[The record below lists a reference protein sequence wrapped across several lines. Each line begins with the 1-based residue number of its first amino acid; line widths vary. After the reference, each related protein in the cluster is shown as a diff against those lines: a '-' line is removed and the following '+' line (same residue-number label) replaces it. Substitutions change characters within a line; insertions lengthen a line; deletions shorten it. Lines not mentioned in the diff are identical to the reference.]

1 MDKLRDIETFVS
13 VVEAGSFAKAAEN
26 ASVTAVMIG
35 RRVTQIEKRLGG
47 ALLERST
54 RRLSLTPAGE
64 QYYRYGLDMLARLR
78 TAERLVSDGRDYAT
92 GKLIVSC
99 SSSFGRHHVAPHL
112 IGFMRA
118 NPDVNVSLNLSDR
131 VVDLVRMGYEIGIRT
146 GPVLDP
152 NLVVTRLVPSR
163 AVVIGTPA
171 YLERHGIPRTPED
184 LAQHNCIAYNEHG
197 GQPRG
202 WLFQVD
208 GQPVVVKPGGNLSSN
223 DGAML
228 TRWALEGL
236 GLAWRPE
243 WQVAH
248 ALAQGKAVT
257 VLDAFGAP
265 NQDIVA
271 AYPPQIPLPAKI
283 RLFIAWLRKI
293 YAQPDYWAVAGARK
307 VDLS

>member
-1 MDKLRDIETFVS
+1 MDKLRDIETFVA
-13 VVEAGSFAKAAEN
+13 VVEAGSFAKAAEG
-26 ASVTAVMIG
+26 ASVSAVMIG

-64 QYYRYGLDMLARLR
+64 EYYRYGIDMLARVR
-78 TAERLVSDGRDYAT
+78 KAERLVSDGRDYAT

-112 IGFMRA
+112 IEFMRA
-118 NPDVNVSLNLSDR
+118 NPDVSVSLNLSDR
-131 VVDLVRMGYEIGIRT
+131 VVDLMRLGYEIGIRT

-152 NLVVTRLVPSR
+152 NLVVIRLAPCR
-163 AVVIGTPA
+163 TVVVGTPA
-171 YLERHGIPRTPED
+171 YLARHGVPETLDD
-184 LAQHNCIAYNEHG
+184 LSQHNCLAYNEHG

-202 WLFQVD
+202 WQFQNE
-208 GQPVVVKPGGNLSSN
+208 GQPVAVKPTGNLTSN

-243 WQVAH
+243 WQVAR
-248 ALAQGKAVT
+248 AVAAGEAVT
-257 VLDAFGAP
+257 VLDAHAAP

-271 AYPPQIPLPAKI
+271 VYPPQNPVPAKI
-283 RLFIAWLRKI
+283 RLFIAWLRTV
-293 YAQPDYWAVAGARK
+293 YGQPGYWTGACHE
-307 VDLS
+307 